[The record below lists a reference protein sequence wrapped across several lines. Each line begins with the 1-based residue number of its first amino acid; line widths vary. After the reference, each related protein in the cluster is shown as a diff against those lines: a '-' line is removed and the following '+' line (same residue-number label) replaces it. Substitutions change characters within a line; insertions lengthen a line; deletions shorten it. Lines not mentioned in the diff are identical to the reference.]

1 MNKGLKITLIV
12 VGVLGTG
19 VGLYYL
25 LRPSRIRNKSNNNGG
40 LNSPKIVNKKE
51 VPTGSVTKE
60 DKFSGRGFPLK
71 LGSGGVKVENLQRFL
86 NDAGSY
92 GLKVDGKFGPNTEA
106 ALKSEQSPFESFKSM
121 YPNAVYGQ
129 ASEEYYNNA
138 ML

>member
-25 LRPSRIRNKSNNNGG
+25 LRPSKVRSKPINNGSNN
-40 LNSPKIVNKKE
+40 SPNIIDKIV
-51 VPTGSVTKE
+51 

-71 LGSGGVKVENLQRFL
+71 IGSGGEKVADLQRFL
-86 NDAGSY
+86 NDSGSY
-92 GLKVDGKFGPNTEA
+92 GLVVDGKFGPNTEA
-106 ALKSEQSPFESFKSM
+106 ALKSEQSPFESFKTM

>member
-40 LNSPKIVNKKE
+40 LNSPKIVNK
-51 VPTGSVTKE
+51 KE

>member
-1 MNKGLKITLIV
+1 MNKNLKITLIV

-25 LRPSRIRNKSNNNGG
+25 LRPSRVRITPSNNGTN
-40 LNSPKIVNKKE
+40 NSPNIKTV
-51 VPTGSVTKE
+51 

-71 LGSGGVKVENLQRFL
+71 KGSGGVKVENLQRFL

-92 GLKVDGKFGPNTEA
+92 GLKVDGKFGSNTEA
-106 ALKSEQSPFESFKSM
+106 ALKSEQAPFEVFKSM
-121 YPNAVYGQ
+121 YPNAVEGQ